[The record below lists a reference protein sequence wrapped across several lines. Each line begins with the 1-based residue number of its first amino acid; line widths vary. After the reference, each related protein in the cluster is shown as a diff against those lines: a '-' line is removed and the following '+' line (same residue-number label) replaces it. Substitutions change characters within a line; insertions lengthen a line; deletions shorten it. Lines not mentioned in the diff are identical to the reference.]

1 MLGKQSQT
9 QVTAAYIILLVGVGT
24 VYHFVA
30 AGEFSVILTMAVMF
44 QCSAVALL
52 AMHVLS
58 KGNAKGVSSRALCL
72 EALSFACRLSSTTWL
87 NGYLP
92 VDASGDMVYQ
102 AVDVCSLLMVL
113 GLLYHVLVQRRSTY
127 EAGMDSLP
135 VMPMVI
141 GALALAAAFH
151 GDMNNRP
158 LFDMLWMMGL
168 LIGVV
173 AVLPQL
179 WLISRNGGVIHA
191 CEGHYIALMA
201 VSRILSGTFMW
212 HARHDIT
219 CTPWV
224 EGWNHAV
231 PAILFAHAVHL
242 LLLGDFAYYYVK
254 SVAVKGLAASID
266 LSAGTVADL
275 V

>member
-58 KGNAKGVSSRALCL
+58 KGNAKGVSARALCL

-113 GLLYHVLVQRRSTY
+113 GLLYHVLVQWRSTD

-141 GALALAAAFH
+141 GSLVVAAVFH
-151 GDMNNRP
+151 ADMNSRP
-158 LFDMLWMMGL
+158 LFDTLWMAGL

-179 WLISRNGGVIHA
+179 WLISHNGGVIQA

-254 SVAVKGLAASID
+254 SVAVKGLSASID
-266 LSAGTVADL
+266 LSAGTGADL